1 MNAIITVMM
10 WLMFLIVVTAWAV
23 IGFVLWIPLL
33 VRATTV
39 FSAMVVHAAITGQK
53 PDVLR
58 GHLESASRFYPDGFR
73 IAFDVVHKPTNSQPH
88 PVHIQFWRVFA
99 ECLWTLAFWML
110 ALMIF
115 YPTLLVPLW
124 TAFSAASATV
134 SDWFSTVNKWWFYP
148 VLALLCFSFGAF
160 FGARAFSDDSKS
172 KSKDAAAPSPRPA
185 L

>member
-1 MNAIITVMM
+1 MNAIITAIM

-58 GHLESASRFYPDGFR
+58 GHLESASRFYPEGFR
-73 IAFDVVHKPTNSQPH
+73 IAFDVIHKPTNSQPH
-88 PVHIQFWRVFA
+88 AGHIQFWRVFA
-99 ECLWTLAFWML
+99 ECLWTLAFWIL
-110 ALMIF
+110 VLMIF

-124 TAFSAASATV
+124 TALSVASVAV
-134 SDWFSTVNKWWFYP
+134 GDWFFTVGGWWFYP
-148 VLALLCFSFGAF
+148 VLATLVFAFGAYI
-160 FGARAFSDDSKS
+160 GAKALSNNRKS
-172 KSKDAAAPSPRPA
+172 KSKDAATPSPRPA
-185 L
+185 V